1 MCCQN
6 EKNAM
11 IRVITRLLVTC
22 LFDLSLDYET
32 LNLVLSQVLKKYVE
46 YFFRLCIFFFFCLKL
61 LLNLWTPVPHPS
73 LITWSVFYQSVK
85 LHVVILFEVLPV
97 RQRSYCWHTHLHC
110 VSLLLWQMSCS
121 VAIFNWQICQLC
133 INLCKLPRPYL
144 VPEMA
149 PGLRFHPMAQPVGHA
164 GEMTRNWRQLRVVT
178 PWHTLNKQ
186 LWALYY

>member
-1 MCCQN
+1 MLSKWEECNDQSYYSSTCHLF
-6 EKNAM
+6 
-11 IRVITRLLVTC
+11 IWFISRLW
-22 LFDLSLDYET
+22 
-32 LNLVLSQVLKKYVE
+32 NLKPGLKPGFKKYVE
-46 YFFRLCIFFFFCLKL
+46 YFFRLCIFFFCLKL